1 MRIAVIGGGP
11 AGMMAAGTAASLGA
25 EVTLFEK
32 NEKLGK
38 KLYITGKGR
47 CNVTNVDEGDAFM
60 RNIVT
65 NPRFMYSA
73 MSEFSSSDTISLIER
88 MGIALKTERGGRVFP
103 ISDKASDITKAF
115 ERYMNDGGVKVR
127 LDSTVE
133 RIITDEN
140 GFSAVIVNGIEHR
153 FDACIIATGGV
164 SYPTTGSTGD
174 GYRFAKQAGLN
185 VIKPRQALC
194 GIYTHKVWPLMGL
207 TLKNVNVTLFDKNKK
222 IRSEFGELLFTHMGI
237 SGPTVLTLSSFAN
250 KLELKDTYVSIDLK
264 PALTEEELDKR
275 FLRDFEQYKNKQLKN
290 ALVDLLPSNMIP
302 VMTEYAG
309 VSGEIAV
316 NSVTKAQRLAL
327 VRAFKDFRHKVK
339 ALEPIEHAVVTSGGV
354 DVKEINAS
362 NMQCKKVKN
371 LYFAGEV
378 IDIDA
383 LTGGYNIQLALSTGY
398 LAGKSAVYAL
408 FE

>member
-133 RIITDEN
+133 CIVTDGN
-140 GFSAVIVNGIEHR
+140 GFSAVVVNGIEYN
-153 FDACIIATGGV
+153 FDACIVATGGV

-185 VIKPRQALC
+185 VIKTKQALC
-194 GIYTHKVWPLMGL
+194 GIYTEKVWPLMGL
-207 TLKNVNVTLFDKNKK
+207 TLKNVSVTLFDKGKK
-222 IRSEFGELLFTHMGI
+222 VRNEFGELLFTHMGI

-275 FLRDFEQYKNKQLKN
+275 FLRDFELYKNKQLKN

-316 NSVTKAQRLAL
+316 NSVTKAQRLSL
-327 VRAFKDFRHKVK
+327 VRSFKDFRHKVK

-362 NMQCKKVKN
+362 DMQCKKVKN